1 MAAFVT
7 SKGCLVP
14 CTQVSLARQSLAYFS
29 VTFNFILV
37 LEADNTTADV
47 LLCDEST
54 PSIHEID
61 VVVHPSLLQPTE
73 NCENMK
79 KIERQKGT
87 GNL

>member
-1 MAAFVT
+1 MAAD
-7 SKGCLVP
+7 
-14 CTQVSLARQSLAYFS
+14 A
-29 VTFNFILV
+29 
-37 LEADNTTADV
+37 

-73 NCENMK
+73 NGENMK